1 MNNLWNS
8 SIEGSHNALV
18 EQATKEATDMFQPI
32 LDRTPAAV
40 LNLPGAVADI
50 ERYKIAVMKGVNT
63 VRQKSSEVGNLI
75 DTISSLSDALKNNV
89 DDKRTQVTNMGKT
102 VSDAQVLFDIRKEQ
116 AAALETK
123 YGSNLHT
130 SWLGL
135 WRPLSDQG
143 RTALTI
149 CAIVFGLIALAV
161 IIYGVKMYF
170 LPAQPSGLMQSF
182 MGGFRL
188 SRRK

>member
-1 MNNLWNS
+1 M
-8 SIEGSHNALV
+8 
-18 EQATKEATDMFQPI
+18 D
-32 LDRTPAAV
+32 
-40 LNLPGAVADI
+40 
-50 ERYKIAVMKGVNT
+50 
-63 VRQKSSEVGNLI
+63 
-75 DTISSLSDALKNNV
+75 
-89 DDKRTQVTNMGKT
+89 KT

-143 RTALTI
+143 RTVLAV
-149 CAIVFGLIALAV
+149 CAIVFGLIALAMIV
-161 IIYGVKMYF
+161 YGVKMYF
-170 LPAQPSGLMQSF
+170 LPAQAPGLMQSF